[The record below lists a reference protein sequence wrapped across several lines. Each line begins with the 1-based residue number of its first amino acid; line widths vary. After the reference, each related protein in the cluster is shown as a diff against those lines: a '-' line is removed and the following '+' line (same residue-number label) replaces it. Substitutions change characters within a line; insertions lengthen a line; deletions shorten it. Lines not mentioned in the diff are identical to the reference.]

1 EAAAAPV
8 FNFKNEITMAIAIVG
23 VEGSMDLSRDGPT
36 LTALRRTGHE
46 LSRRL
51 GATLEQGRVFLSV
64 ESGRPEPGAWIDAR
78 VGESTR
84 LLRFQGSASRR
95 ASVLRWQCDSGVPGR
110 ALKRYKF
117 TACGAVLYH
126 F

>member
-1 EAAAAPV
+1 MTYCVGMLVEEGLAMITDDDYFAHGVEAAAAPV

-51 GATLEQGRVFLSV
+51 GATLEQG
-64 ESGRPEPGAWIDAR
+64 
-78 VGESTR
+78 
-84 LLRFQGSASRR
+84 
-95 ASVLRWQCDSGVPGR
+95 
-110 ALKRYKF
+110 
-117 TACGAVLYH
+117 
-126 F
+126 